1 MASGLPK
8 QALKALWTLQ
18 NRTNMAS
25 EAPKQAKMVIYSAFC
40 RRMIC
45 WHIHGHNFTY
55 FSLHIQVEP
64 ENILWLYE
72 FDRWT
77 KTRQVPT
84 VLVKLSFTIG
94 KQMTPLEIIVGCLQN
109 GSRPPLV
116 HEIENAFGGMMPI
129 ETLTK
134 YYKDIQTLSRK
145 LNLDE
150 VSSMAYHQQLQR
162 WWCHKGL
169 WTTKKETGG
178 IT

>member
-1 MASGLPK
+1 
-8 QALKALWTLQ
+8 
-18 NRTNMAS
+18 
-25 EAPKQAKMVIYSAFC
+25 
-40 RRMIC
+40 
-45 WHIHGHNFTY
+45 
-55 FSLHIQVEP
+55 
-64 ENILWLYE
+64 
-72 FDRWT
+72 
-77 KTRQVPT
+77 
-84 VLVKLSFTIG
+84 
-94 KQMTPLEIIVGCLQN
+94 MTPLEIIVGCLQN

-169 WTTKKETGG
+169 
-178 IT
+178 